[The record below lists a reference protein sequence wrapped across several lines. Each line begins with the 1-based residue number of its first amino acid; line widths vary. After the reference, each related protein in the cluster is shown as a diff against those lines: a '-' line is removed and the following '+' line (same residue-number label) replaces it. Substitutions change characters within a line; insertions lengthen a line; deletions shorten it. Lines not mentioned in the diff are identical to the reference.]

1 MSYPGRRQ
9 RGPEVAIDTGEVV
22 DNRLQIV
29 SQLGEGGI
37 GIVYQARH
45 RDMDRQVAL
54 KLLKATISPTPEQQ
68 TRFRNEAQV
77 ISSLKHPNSFRCI
90 RLGSPPM
97 VPCTSPWNCLTVL
110 HSPL

>member
-22 DNRLQIV
+22 DNRFEIV

-54 KLLKATISPTPEQQ
+54 KRRSRLLPSSRRVFATK
-68 TRFRNEAQV
+68 R
-77 ISSLKHPNSFRCI
+77 K
-90 RLGSPPM
+90 
-97 VPCTSPWNCLTVL
+97 
-110 HSPL
+110 